1 MRPAM
6 THRIRLW
13 FLATV
18 WLWMCSMPSD
28 AQETEQRA
36 QRAQRYWSDTWRGW
50 HFYEEPAQEVPQ
62 PRATRSLPA
71 PGKAATPPAP
81 TSTPPI
87 STPPGAP
94 APRPPEIAAFEQLQ
108 KALEEARTIAIMR
121 PIEANVRRYM
131 EIESRVVARASEFA
145 DMAQKVA
152 WSTPQLD
159 PTLQGR
165 PVGAK
170 ALEVFERKQFDER
183 SRSITNLG
191 QDHVL
196 LFFYRSDCP
205 YCHAFSPVL
214 QTFRDR
220 HGIRVVA
227 VSIDGGPL
235 PGFADAR
242 ADNGIATTLQV
253 TQVPAVYLAQ
263 PFTGRISPIGFG
275 ILSESQLLERIT
287 QVAAATT
294 GMSSTTSAPLP
305 PSPSFPPLPPLPP
318 LPPISRN
325 SP

>member
-1 MRPAM
+1 MRAKV
-6 THRIRLW
+6 TQHCIRLW
-13 FLATV
+13 PLVALG
-18 WLWMCSMPSD
+18 LWMSSLTCSAQDMP
-28 AQETEQRA
+28 AGHP
-36 QRAQRYWSDTWRGW
+36 RYWTDTWRGW
-50 HFYEEPAQEVPQ
+50 HFYEQPVQELQQ
-62 PRATRSLPA
+62 PRPIRSLP
-71 PGKAATPPAP
+71 PISNAAVPPTATLPPPPA
-81 TSTPPI
+81 
-87 STPPGAP
+87 A

-131 EIESRVVARASEFA
+131 EIESRVVARASDFA

-170 ALEVFERKQFDER
+170 ALEVFERQQFDER
-183 SRSITNLG
+183 STSTASLG

-205 YCHAFSPVL
+205 YCHAFAPVL
-214 QTFRDR
+214 QAFRDR

-263 PFTGRISPIGFG
+263 PFTGQITPIGFG

-287 QVAAATT
+287 QVATST
-294 GMSSTTSAPLP
+294 SGSTTVPAALATSTLPLP
-305 PSPSFPPLPPLPP
+305 KTARS
-318 LPPISRN
+318 SR
-325 SP
+325 

>member
-1 MRPAM
+1 M
-6 THRIRLW
+6 
-13 FLATV
+13 
-18 WLWMCSMPSD
+18 
-28 AQETEQRA
+28 
-36 QRAQRYWSDTWRGW
+36 
-50 HFYEEPAQEVPQ
+50 
-62 PRATRSLPA
+62 
-71 PGKAATPPAP
+71 
-81 TSTPPI
+81 
-87 STPPGAP
+87 
-94 APRPPEIAAFEQLQ
+94 PRPPEIAAFEQLQ

-170 ALEVFERKQFDER
+170 ALEVFERQQFDER

-214 QTFRDR
+214 QAFRDR